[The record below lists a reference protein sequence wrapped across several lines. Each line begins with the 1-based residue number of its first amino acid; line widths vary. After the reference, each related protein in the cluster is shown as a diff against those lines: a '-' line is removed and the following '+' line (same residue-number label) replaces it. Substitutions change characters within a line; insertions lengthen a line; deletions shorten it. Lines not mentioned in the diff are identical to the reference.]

1 MVVFTY
7 DATLQCR
14 YHQSPLDTI
23 SSLMSLLEETSKNFR
38 SCLLTSQ
45 YRQLCN
51 ICLVFSFFEIFFHSS
66 ASIHIQLLGSHHSL
80 VERRSVQLGEL
91 HFYFVHLYLLYFKVK
106 IQPRWWPEGAR
117 TGWPA
122 GTDFGRRDFRLR
134 CGATA
139 HPWDWMKY
147 KYKYKREILQYKNFV
162 YETFNVAE
170 AWGHLHHQWVMQMWK
185 KLQRNTI

>member
-147 KYKYKREILQYKNFV
+147 KYKYKYKYKRDILQY
-162 YETFNVAE
+162 
-170 AWGHLHHQWVMQMWK
+170 
-185 KLQRNTI
+185 